1 MNQKEIIRDLW
12 TIGGM
17 ALLLIAAGLG
27 WRDPWPADEPR
38 FALIARDMVATGQWL
53 FPQVG
58 GDPYPDKPPLFMWLI
73 AAFYWLTGS
82 LRLSF
87 LLPSLL
93 AGLGTLALVYD
104 LGRRLWDREAGRW
117 AALALLFAVQFTL
130 QAKRA
135 QIDMVLV
142 SLTTLSLYAFLRYLL
157 LGHGVRWWALGG
169 FAAGLGVITK
179 GVGFL
184 PFLVLLPY
192 AYARRKQWTLPH
204 VGTGWTWAIAPAA
217 FFVAIGLWLVP
228 MLIAVAGS
236 GDPSLIAYR
245 DEILLHQTAQRYTA
259 AWHHHQ
265 PFYYYFTV
273 IVSLWIPLA
282 ILIPWLAPRWK
293 ERILAHD
300 ARVLL
305 PLAWIVLVLVFFSA
319 SPGKRGVYIF
329 PALPAL
335 ALLSGEWLKNLAQQR
350 GVQRAGAIFSTFVVL
365 VCAAVFVFLTWIKP
379 ERTAELIEKAGANI
393 LPPLAVISILGA
405 IVLAVFKA
413 RRGLL
418 ATAWVMSIV
427 WLVFSVV
434 ISPRINGGR
443 SASGFVAK
451 LEAAADPARELG
463 LVGYKEQFLLYLKR
477 PIVNFGHARWREG
490 PAETYDAARWL
501 NEAPNR
507 QLMVNENQLNPCFA
521 PASQATEVGSSSGDR
536 WFLVSAPA
544 SVECARQGSAD
555 KVFQYRP
562 R

>member
-1 MNQKEIIRDLW
+1 
-12 TIGGM
+12 
-17 ALLLIAAGLG
+17 
-27 WRDPWPADEPR
+27 
-38 FALIARDMVATGQWL
+38 MVATGQWL

-58 GDPYPDKPPLFMWLI
+58 GDLYPDKPPLFMWLI

-93 AGLGTLALVYD
+93 AGLGTLMLVYD

-142 SLTTLSLYAFLRYLL
+142 FFTTLSLYAFLRYLL
-157 LGHGVRWWALGG
+157 LGHGVKWWALGG
-169 FAAGLGVITK
+169 LSAGLGVITK

-217 FFVAIGLWLVP
+217 FIAAIGLWLVP

-245 DEILLHQTAQRYTA
+245 DEILLQQTAQRYTA

-265 PFYYYFTV
+265 PFYYYLTV
-273 IVSLWIPLA
+273 IVSLWMPLA
-282 ILIPWLAPRWK
+282 ILVPWLAPRWK
-293 ERILAHD
+293 EKVLAHD
-300 ARVLL
+300 ARALL
-305 PLAWIVLVLVFFSA
+305 LLAWIVLVLIFFSA

-335 ALLSGEWLKNLAQQR
+335 ALLSGEWLKHLAQR
-350 GVQRAGAIFSTFVVL
+350 KGVQRAGAIFSTLVVL
-365 VCAAVFVFLTWIKP
+365 VCAAAVVFMTWIEP
-379 ERTAELIEKAGANI
+379 ERAAELVEKAGANI
-393 LPPLAVISILGA
+393 LPPLAVIAVLGA
-405 IVLAVFKA
+405 IMLAVFKA

-418 ATAWVMSIV
+418 ATACLMSIV

-434 ISPRINGGR
+434 VSPQINGGR
-443 SASGFVAK
+443 SAGSFVDK

-463 LVGYKEQFLLYLKR
+463 LVGYKEQFLLHLQR

-507 QLMVNENQLNPCFA
+507 QLLVNESQLDPCFA
-521 PASQATEVGSSSGDR
+521 SASQAVEVGLSSGDR
-536 WFLVSAPA
+536 WILVSAPA
-544 SVECARQGSAD
+544 SAECARQGSPD

-562 R
+562 H